1 MVVVEEAACWV
12 VVWVKL
18 GCAVG
23 SVVSVVAWL
32 VVGRVVV
39 GPWMQGF
46 VGV

>member
-1 MVVVEEAACWV
+1 

-18 GCAVG
+18 GCAVAW
-23 SVVSVVAWL
+23 VVSVVAWL

-39 GPWMQGF
+39 GPWMRGS